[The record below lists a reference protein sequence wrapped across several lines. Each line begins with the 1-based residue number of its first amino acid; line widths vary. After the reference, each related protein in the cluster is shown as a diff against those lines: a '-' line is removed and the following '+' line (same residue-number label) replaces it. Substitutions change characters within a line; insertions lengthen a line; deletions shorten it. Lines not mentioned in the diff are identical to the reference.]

1 MKTTFVKS
9 RVFYQVFIRSFADS
23 NGDGIGDLNGLISKL
38 DYLKNLGITGIWLSP
53 LHPSPSYHKYDVVD
67 YYNIDK
73 EYGTLSDFKRLI
85 SEAQLRNIR
94 VLLDLVINHTSE
106 FHPWFLEAQTSK
118 DSPYRNYYV
127 WRDSKKLKDK
137 SNWHFPKH
145 VPSKPIE
152 TEMYYGLFWSGMPDL
167 NFDSK
172 ELRIKLLAIAKYWLI
187 DMGVD
192 GFRLDAAQHI
202 YGEKKVKKN
211 VAWWQYFRQELNK
224 IKPTTYLV
232 GEVMNTSKVV
242 VNYLNDSLNA
252 CFNFDLAQKILE
264 GINSEKGNQLVPYL
278 LKIRA
283 KYAQQNEN
291 FEDAIFLSNHDQN
304 RTFSVLENR
313 PERAK
318 LAASVLLT
326 LPGTP
331 FIYYGEE
338 LGMKGLKPD
347 EHLREPFLWS
357 KGLNDKAQTTWISNL
372 YNNEHELEPLFEQQ
386 KNGNSLYSVYKRLIS
401 LRNNTPCLNL
411 GTIRKGPFSHQA
423 ICSFYRETEQDSLLV
438 IHNFKAKQVTV
449 KLSENDQKYK
459 RIFYESDRTIFNDLS
474 KISISGFGT
483 VILSLEK

>member
-1 MKTTFVKS
+1 
-9 RVFYQVFIRSFADS
+9 
-23 NGDGIGDLNGLISKL
+23 
-38 DYLKNLGITGIWLSP
+38 
-53 LHPSPSYHKYDVVD
+53 
-67 YYNIDK
+67 
-73 EYGTLSDFKRLI
+73 
-85 SEAQLRNIR
+85 
-94 VLLDLVINHTSE
+94 
-106 FHPWFLEAQTSK
+106 
-118 DSPYRNYYV
+118 
-127 WRDSKKLKDK
+127 
-137 SNWHFPKH
+137 
-145 VPSKPIE
+145 
-152 TEMYYGLFWSGMPDL
+152 
-167 NFDSK
+167 
-172 ELRIKLLAIAKYWLI
+172 
-187 DMGVD
+187 
-192 GFRLDAAQHI
+192 
-202 YGEKKVKKN
+202 
-211 VAWWQYFRQELNK
+211 
-224 IKPTTYLV
+224 
-232 GEVMNTSKVV
+232 MNTSKVV

-304 RTFSVLENR
+304 RTFSLLENR
-313 PERAK
+313 LERAK

-357 KGLNDKAQTTWISNL
+357 KGLNDKAQTTWISSL

-401 LRNNTPCLNL
+401 LRNNTPCLNV
-411 GTIRKGPFSHQA
+411 GTIRQGPFSHQA

>member
-23 NGDGIGDLNGLISKL
+23 NGDGIGDLKGLISKL
-38 DYLKNLGITGIWLSP
+38 DYLKSLGITGIWISP
-53 LHPSPSYHKYDVVD
+53 VHPSPSYHKYDVID

-73 EYGTLSDFKRLI
+73 EYGTLDDFKLLVA
-85 SEAQLRNIR
+85 EAHQRNIL

-106 FHPWFLEAQTSK
+106 FHPWFLDALKGEN
-118 DSPYRNYYV
+118 SPYRSYYV
-127 WRDSKKLKDK
+127 WSDTKKLKDK
-137 SNWHFPKH
+137 SNWHFPKND
-145 VPSKPIE
+145 PGKPLE
-152 TEMYYGLFWSGMPDL
+152 KEMYYGFFWSGMPDL

-172 ELRIKLLAIAKYWLI
+172 ALRIKLLEIAKYWLI

-202 YGEKKVKKN
+202 YGERKVKKN
-211 VAWWQYFRQELNK
+211 VAWWQYFRHELNK
-224 IKPTTYLV
+224 IKPSVYLV

-242 VNYLNDSLNA
+242 VNYLNDALNA
-252 CFNFDLAQKILE
+252 CFNFDLAQQILLSV
-264 GINSEKGNQLVPYL
+264 NSEKGNTLVPYL

-313 PERAK
+313 LERAK
-318 LAASVLLT
+318 LAAAVLLT

-347 EHLREPFLWS
+347 EHLREPFLWNKS
-357 KGLNDKAQTTWISNL
+357 LNDKAQTTWISNL

-386 KNGNSLYSVYKRLIS
+386 KNSNSLYSIYKSLIS
-401 LRNNTPCLNL
+401 LRNNTACLNS

-423 ICSFYRETEQDSLLV
+423 ICSYFRETEHDSLLV
-438 IHNFKAKQVTV
+438 IHNFRTKKITIN
-449 KLSENDQKYK
+449 LSENEQKYN
-459 RIFYESDRTIFNDLS
+459 RIFYESGTIIFKELS

>member
-23 NGDGIGDLNGLISKL
+23 NGDGIGDLKGLISKL

-53 LHPSPSYHKYDVVD
+53 VHPSPSYHKYDVVD
-67 YYNIDK
+67 YYSIDK
-73 EYGTLSDFKRLI
+73 EFGTLNDFRQLVN
-85 SEAQLRNIR
+85 EAHRRNIS

-106 FHPWFLEAQTSK
+106 YHPWFLEALKSK

-127 WRDSKKLKDK
+127 WRNPQKLKNK
-137 SNWHFPKH
+137 SNWHFPGNEHEQTMEK
-145 VPSKPIE
+145 
-152 TEMYYGLFWSGMPDL
+152 EMYYGFFWSGMPDL

-172 ELRIKLLAIAKYWLI
+172 ELRIKLLAIAKFWLI

-224 IKPTTYLV
+224 IKPATYLV

-252 CFNFDLAQKILE
+252 CFNFDLAQQIIVS
-264 GINSEKGNQLVPYL
+264 INSGKGNQLVPFL

-283 KYAQQNEN
+283 KYAQQNAN

-304 RTFSVLENR
+304 RTFSALGNRLES
-313 PERAK
+313 AK
-318 LAASVLLT
+318 LAAAVLLT

-338 LGMKGLKPD
+338 IGMKGLKPD
-347 EHLREPFLWS
+347 EHLREPFLWNKS
-357 KGLNDKAQTTWISNL
+357 LNDPAQTTWISNL
-372 YNNEHELEPLFEQQ
+372 YNNEQELEPLFEQ
-386 KNGNSLYSVYKRLIS
+386 KRNDNSLYVMYKRLIS
-401 LRNNTPCLNL
+401 LRNNEPCLNS
-411 GTIRKGPFSHQA
+411 GTIRKGPVSHQA
-423 ICSFYRETEQDSLLV
+423 ICSFYRETEQDSLLI
-438 IHNFKAKQVTV
+438 IHNFKAKKVTIN
-449 KLSENDQKYK
+449 LFETDQKYNRVFFK
-459 RIFYESDRTIFNDLS
+459 SGTIIFKDFS
-474 KISISGFGT
+474 KISISAYGT
-483 VILSLEK
+483 VILSLTR

>member
-1 MKTTFVKS
+1 MKS

-145 VPSKPIE
+145 VPSKQIE

-211 VAWWQYFRQELNK
+211 VAWWQYFRLELNK

-252 CFNFDLAQKILE
+252 CFNFDLAQKILA

-283 KYAQQNEN
+283 KYAQQNAN
-291 FEDAIFLSNHDQN
+291 FNDAIFLSNHDQN
-304 RTFSVLENR
+304 RTFSLLENR
-313 PERAK
+313 LERAK

-357 KGLNDKAQTTWISNL
+357 KGLNDKAQTTWISSL

-401 LRNNTPCLNL
+401 LRNNTPCLNV
-411 GTIRKGPFSHQA
+411 GTIRQGPFSHQA

-438 IHNFKAKQVTV
+438 IHNFKAKKVTV

-459 RIFYESDRTIFNDLS
+459 RIFYESDRIIFNDLS